1 MKQYSPSCDQN
12 KDPIL
17 SVIKPLLNGV
27 NSVLEIGSGTGQHS
41 VYFANALAHL
51 SWQASDQAM
60 YLPSVNA
67 WIKEAKLSNTPK
79 ALELDV
85 TGNWP
90 DTIYEAIFSANTVH
104 IMSWEMVLGVFKG
117 VSGVLENNGLF
128 MLYGPFNYNG
138 QYTSESNANF
148 DLWLA
153 QQNPQSA
160 IRDFE
165 ALNQLAKQYGLELI
179 EDYEMPANN
188 RILVWKKTQ
197 PF

>member
-17 SVIKPLLNGV
+17 KIITPLLV
-27 NSVLEIGSGTGQHS
+27 NKKSVLEVGSGTGQHS

-60 YLPSVNA
+60 YLSSVNA
-67 WIKEAKLSNTPK
+67 WIKEAQLSNMPK

-104 IMSWEMVLGVFKG
+104 IMSWKI
-117 VSGVLENNGLF
+117 VLEFFKSASSALANNGLF

-148 DLWLA
+148 DVWLA

-165 ALNQLAKQYGLELI
+165 ALNELAKQFDLKLI
-179 EDYEMPANN
+179 EDFEMPANN
-188 RILVWKKTQ
+188 RILVWKKT
-197 PF
+197 